1 MKIGELARRTG
12 VSVRMLRYYE
22 ERGLISPQRSIS
34 GYRDYA
40 SADEAAIRRVRLLGR
55 AGLTLG
61 TIAAILPCVTTDKID
76 FVPCADL
83 RRILSDQVARL
94 DNELDDIK
102 RSRKILLK
110 YLASASKPEKRGSS
124 KRLNAKKKHEK
135 SLTSG

>member
-12 VSVRMLRYYE
+12 VSIRMLRYYE
-22 ERGLISPQRSIS
+22 ERGLISPQRSTS

-110 YLASASKPEKRGSS
+110 YLAGASKPERGQAQKESTPRRNMRS
-124 KRLNAKKKHEK
+124 R
-135 SLTSG
+135 